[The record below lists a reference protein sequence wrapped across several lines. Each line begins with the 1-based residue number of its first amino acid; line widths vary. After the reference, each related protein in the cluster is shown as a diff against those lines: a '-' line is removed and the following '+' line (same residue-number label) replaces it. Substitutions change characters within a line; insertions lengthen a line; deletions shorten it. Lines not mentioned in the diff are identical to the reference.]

1 MIGGEF
7 ILLIFLMMLNL
18 LLIIKRV
25 PLIGVPVG
33 IFTFYMCVA
42 YFINESVAS
51 IPANPYTTALLSIFA
66 GAEIVAQSIEL
77 GGKKKR

>member
-7 ILLIFLMMLNL
+7 ILLIFLMLLNL
-18 LLIIKRV
+18 LLIIRRV
-25 PLIGVPVG
+25 PLVGVPLG

-42 YFINESVAS
+42 YFINETSAT

-66 GAEIVAQSIEL
+66 GAEIIAQSLEL
-77 GGKKKR
+77 GGKKK